1 MKTFD
6 RDEIRE
12 RLKAGLSVSGQIQR
26 QRDYIYRTVEQ
37 RAADVQQ
44 RLDQLRPS
52 AITDRGAGDEYQRM
66 LVEQGRLNTML
77 ALDRY
82 RTPS

>member
-12 RLKAGLSVSGQIQR
+12 RLKAGLSVSGQLQR
-26 QRDYIYRTVEQ
+26 QRDFIFRTVEQ

-44 RLDQLRPS
+44 RLNELRPK
-52 AITDRGAGDEYQRM
+52 AIADGAAGDEYQRM
-66 LVEQGRLNTML
+66 LIEQGRLNTIL

-82 RTPS
+82 RPPS